1 MLEEICWGVIK
12 WKTLLE
18 YKFHSIIFV
27 PSVEV
32 FPIKIFFSIFLC
44 RMLAELLLEI
54 LATRKLLMTKGTW
67 RLPVPQHV
75 TRWGIIHI

>member
-32 FPIKIFFSIFLC
+32 FPIKIFFRSSSVGC
-44 RMLAELLLEI
+44 
-54 LATRKLLMTKGTW
+54 
-67 RLPVPQHV
+67 
-75 TRWGIIHI
+75 